1 MHFTITFRVTV
12 CLSGVQLSKEQAQE
26 AVATVKSLKTS
37 GAVFCVN
44 MQQQLDQ
51 AMLACDVLPTPMG
64 KPLASAAAKDYVTK
78 LPQLLSLS
86 RLNLTRKS
94 T

>member
-1 MHFTITFRVTV
+1 M
-12 CLSGVQLSKEQAQE
+12 SKEQAQE
-26 AVATVKSLKTS
+26 AVATVNCLKTS
-37 GAVFCVN
+37 GAAFCIS

-51 AMLACDVLPTPMG
+51 AMLACDMLPTARMS
-64 KPLASAAAKDYVTK
+64 KPPASAATKDYVTK